1 MTDPEQRL
9 ERTEAALAHLEHQY
23 DQLNGVVVEQA
34 RLVERLRKQ
43 VERLSESIEAQEMDR
58 IRNTNTKP
66 PHYSV

>member
-1 MTDPEQRL
+1 MTDPEKRL

-23 DQLNGVVVEQA
+23 DQLNSVVVEQA
-34 RLVERLRKQ
+34 KLVERLRKQ

>member
-1 MTDPEQRL
+1 MNEADKRL

-23 DQLNGVVVEQA
+23 DQLNAVVVEQGK
-34 RLVERLRKQ
+34 LVERLRKQ

-58 IRNTNTKP
+58 IRNIQTKP